1 MVVLGIAVVI
11 AFFFLVVWLLK
22 WLWNITL
29 PALFQLKQI
38 TYWQAFRLMIIAAI
52 LFGGRPQLGAKS
64 GGLARARVRQRIE
77 QSR

>member
-1 MVVLGIAVVI
+1 MEVLAIVGAI

-22 WLWNITL
+22 WLWNITM
-29 PALFQLKQI
+29 PALFQLKQV

-52 LFGGRPQLGAKS
+52 LFGGRSQLVTKTRLAKKIT
-64 GGLARARVRQRIE
+64 RQRVE

>member
-1 MVVLGIAVVI
+1 MVLLGIVGAI
-11 AFFFLVVWLLK
+11 AFFFLVVWLLR
-22 WLWNITL
+22 WLWNITM

-52 LFGGRPQLGAKS
+52 LFGGRPQLVTKTR
-64 GGLARARVRQRIE
+64 LAQRIGRQRIE